1 MNEDWKDNPAL
12 RGMDQN
18 KLEMLQALAQQGQGK
33 SPAEMLPFLMNAA
46 AQGRSSGL
54 RFSQPE
60 ISAVLEA
67 LKAGKSPEE
76 AAKLDRIVS
85 LMKMI
90 R

>member
-54 RFSQPE
+54 HFSQPE

>member
-1 MNEDWKDNPAL
+1 MSEDWKNDPGLNGID
-12 RGMDQN
+12 RN

-46 AQGRSSGL
+46 ARGRSSGL
-54 RFSQPE
+54 SFTQPE